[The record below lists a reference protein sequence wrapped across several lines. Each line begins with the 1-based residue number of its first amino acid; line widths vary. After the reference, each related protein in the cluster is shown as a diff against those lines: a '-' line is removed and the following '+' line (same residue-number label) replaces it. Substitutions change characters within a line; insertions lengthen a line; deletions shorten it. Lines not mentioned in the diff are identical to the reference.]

1 MKMKNTNETIKSYLM
16 QANSWSLEG
25 VGANRCVEICPFPT
39 PWMQMLIEDDWSTWW
54 RLWMYAPSLKSAKKP
69 SYDSMRWMRIA
80 KYFSMVTLL
89 EMWMIKCMVKHSIYR
104 MLKWKQSQNREMW
117 DKDLANGKMP
127 LVQMWLDEEWASFDK
142 CANKCIFWI
151 WILRKDM

>member
-54 RLWMYAPSLKSAKKP
+54 RLWMYAPSLKSAKNLAMIQW
-69 SYDSMRWMRIA
+69 DGWG
-80 KYFSMVTLL
+80 LL
-89 EMWMIKCMVKHSIYR
+89 SI
-104 MLKWKQSQNREMW
+104 
-117 DKDLANGKMP
+117 LA
-127 LVQMWLDEEWASFDK
+127 W
-142 CANKCIFWI
+142 
-151 WILRKDM
+151 